1 MCSSPLPFTG
11 VVGVVFPYDDP
22 LLILVSSMS
31 LYSKTKTEK
40 KHSIQNMP
48 SLTFIGKVWSVRLV
62 LEIKSEKFVSP
73 AAQYLTPHS
82 PIHETLV
89 FSQLSNKNVHG
100 LKYNVL
106 SVSWILR
113 PPFTL
118 GFQSFFKYYI
128 INFALYKALTAVSLE
143 GLAPNR
149 STEAYCEFSTFHE
162 VVGIDVTT

>member
-31 LYSKTKTEK
+31 LYSKTKTGK
-40 KHSIQNMP
+40 KHSIQIMP
-48 SLTFIGKVWSVRLV
+48 SLTFIGKVWPVRLV
-62 LEIKSEKFVSP
+62 LEIKSDKFVSL

-82 PIHETLV
+82 PINETLV
-89 FSQLSNKNVHG
+89 FSQLSNKYVHG

-106 SVSWILR
+106 SVSWTLR

-118 GFQSFFKYYI
+118 GFQSFL
-128 INFALYKALTAVSLE
+128 NLALLFCCKNNGNILFMTFFLVSI
-143 GLAPNR
+143 
-149 STEAYCEFSTFHE
+149 S
-162 VVGIDVTT
+162 I